1 MKFRTEIESISPT
14 AKIDYSTK
22 IFAVGSCFAQN
33 IAHKLIQAKFK
44 VNLCP
49 TGILFNPISIAT
61 ALTNFT
67 HLNAVNIERIVTRGD
82 SFVSLDSH
90 SCLAQATLDD
100 AISALNNAIAIGHK
114 ALSEAN
120 CVIITFGTAW
130 VYEHI
135 ATKSVVANCHKQ
147 PQSDFIRR
155 RLSVEEIITTFTPL
169 MEGILSDKH
178 VIFTLSPVRHPS
190 DGLTENSLSKA
201 TLRLAIAELCSRFN
215 NADYFPAYEI
225 VTDDLR
231 DYRFYAEDL
240 VHPSNQAIEYIW
252 EKFTEA
258 MFTERTKQLLPK
270 VMKIVTAATHRPFN
284 SISREYKEFC
294 HKQLEAAMAIEE
306 VDFSDECAIFSQYS
320 DKS

>member
-1 MKFRTEIESISPT
+1 M
-14 AKIDYSTK
+14 
-22 IFAVGSCFAQN
+22 
-33 IAHKLIQAKFK
+33 
-44 VNLCP
+44 
-49 TGILFNPISIAT
+49 
-61 ALTNFT
+61 
-67 HLNAVNIERIVTRGD
+67 
-82 SFVSLDSH
+82 
-90 SCLAQATLDD
+90 
-100 AISALNNAIAIGHK
+100 
-114 ALSEAN
+114 
-120 CVIITFGTAW
+120 IITFGTAW

-147 PQSDFIRR
+147 PLSSFIRR

-178 VIFTLSPVRHPS
+178 VIFTLSPVRHLS

-284 SISREYKEFC
+284 STSREYKEFC

>member
-33 IAHKLIQAKFK
+33 IAQKLIQAKFK

-49 TGILFNPISIAT
+49 TGILFNPISIAS

-100 AISALNNAIAIGHK
+100 AISALNNAIATGHK

-147 PQSDFIRR
+147 PLSSFIRR

-178 VIFTLSPVRHPS
+178 VIFTLSPVRHIS

-201 TLRLAIAELCSRFN
+201 TLRLAIDKLCSLYSDT
-215 NADYFPAYEI
+215 DYFPAFEI

-231 DYRFYAEDL
+231 DYRFYADDL
-240 VHPSNQAIEYIW
+240 VHPSNQAIDYIW
-252 EKFTEA
+252 ERFAEA
-258 MFTERTKQLLPK
+258 IFTERTKQLLPK
-270 VMKIVTAATHRPFN
+270 VMKIVAAAAHRPFN
-284 SISREYKEFC
+284 IHSEEYQEFC
-294 HKQLEAAMAIEE
+294 RKQLAAAKAMME
-306 VDFSDECAIFSQYS
+306 VDYSDECDFFARYS
-320 DKS
+320 HKS